1 MRQITKDDM
10 QKVKEFL
17 MTTTNGMAI
26 GLFGTLIIGTILS
39 VFADI
44 PGLETVGDFATLV
57 KSLMGAG
64 IGLGVALSLK
74 KQGVAVVALMAA
86 GLAGTL
92 IFSFS
97 DGAFYRAQDPLSC
110 YVCTLFALFGI
121 SLLKRKTPVDLI
133 LIPLVGLLFA
143 LIYCYLCS
151 DAVHQV
157 TLGIGWIIESSFEIA
172 PLPMCI
178 IICVLVGM
186 ALTAPISSVAICVAV
201 MIGNVPLAAAS
212 ALIGCCVQ
220 MLGFAVHTAHDNGWG
235 SVLAVGIGTSMLQFK
250 NILRKPVV
258 WLPTIIVSAVLAPFA
273 MIFNFPTVTGDDVMT
288 LSVGAGM
295 GTSGFVGLINSFKI
309 LEYDPMG
316 MLKIVLVCVVASIVL
331 VYIVDMIFRKAGL
344 IEKGDFSLQS
354 DL

>member
-1 MRQITKDDM
+1 M
-10 QKVKEFL
+10 
-17 MTTTNGMAI
+17 
-26 GLFGTLIIGTILS
+26 IL
-39 VFADI
+39 V
-44 PGLETVGDFATLV
+44 
-57 KSLMGAG
+57 
-64 IGLGVALSLK
+64 
-74 KQGVAVVALMAA
+74 
-86 GLAGTL
+86 
-92 IFSFS
+92 
-97 DGAFYRAQDPLSC
+97 
-110 YVCTLFALFGI
+110 
-121 SLLKRKTPVDLI
+121 
-133 LIPLVGLLFA
+133 PLVGLLFA

-201 MIGNVPLAAAS
+201 LIGNVPLAAAS

-273 MIFNFPTVTGDDVMT
+273 MLFDFPTVVGDDVMT

-309 LEYDPMG
+309 IEYDPMK
-316 MLKIVLVCVVASIVL
+316 MLIIMLVCVVASIVL
-331 VYIVDMIFRKAGL
+331 VYIVDMIFRKAGW